1 MRFLDYAI
9 LLIVLLVVVGLV
21 KYGRIRSSDMVRTQ
35 LDMHR
40 ARAKAIKGQY
50 DKPERDGSDEDQ
62 T

>member
-1 MRFLDYAI
+1 MSLMDYAV
-9 LLIVLLVVVGLV
+9 LLIILLVVVGLV
-21 KYGRIRSSDMVRTQ
+21 KYGRISSSEMVQSQ

-50 DKPERDGSDEDQ
+50 DKPERDGGDEDQ